1 MEILALSKYIVHQ
14 FAKQSPDG
22 ITPMKLQKLLFY
34 VKAWTL
40 ISDRK
45 LVLAD
50 FEHWDYG
57 PVNRDVYQHYK
68 QYGSGS
74 IDVNELDDFNINPS
88 EKELIDFI
96 VENYISFDAFT
107 LSAMTHTEEP
117 WKQTNRNELISE
129 ESIISYYSQQ
139 RFAKNFKPS
148 LNLSNNLFYP
158 LENHSFEIDM
168 SEKDAEAIAKYSSYE
183 SYKKAVNQAEQDFK
197 DQWSDFVLN

>member
-1 MEILALSKYIVHQ
+1 MDILALSKYIVHQ
-14 FAKQSPDG
+14 FAKQSPDD

-34 VKAWTL
+34 VKVWGL
-40 ISDRK
+40 IAGYR

-57 PVNRDVYQHYK
+57 PVNKDIYNHYK
-68 QYGSGS
+68 QYGKRA
-74 IDVNELDDFNINPS
+74 IDADESDDFNINLS
-88 EKELIDFI
+88 EKELINFI

-117 WKQTNRNELISE
+117 WKQTKRNELISDE
-129 ESIISYYSQQ
+129 LTISYYSQQ

-148 LNLSNNLFYP
+148 FDLSKNPFYP

-168 SEKDAEAIAKYSSYE
+168 SEKDAEEITKYSTYE
-183 SYKKAVNQAEQDFK
+183 DYKTALKKAEQDFEN
-197 DQWSDFVLN
+197 QWSN